1 MFRLSFSSCLCV
13 QDNHFDD
20 KCSYGN
26 DSNEY
31 TTTAAIIIIINSGNL
46 YINNDMNIVTLIGVN
61 NIIMV
66 TLTTVDVMMII
77 TNKMKLKKSQKKK
90 KRETEKAKTH
100 TISFLESHATAH
112 VRTSARTV
120 HSRPL
125 PELSV
130 NHAADIPQT
139 I

>member
-1 MFRLSFSSCLCV
+1 
-13 QDNHFDD
+13 
-20 KCSYGN
+20 
-26 DSNEY
+26 
-31 TTTAAIIIIINSGNL
+31 
-46 YINNDMNIVTLIGVN
+46 MNIVTLIGVN

-77 TNKMKLKKSQKKK
+77 TNKMKLKKSQK